1 MECKHCGNTDYSAF
15 FIEDRGN
22 QKALICGKCGKWQK
36 WVGKKD
42 IRGIL
47 AMGVQIVSNDSVED
61 NQEKNNNIGNN
72 SMQKNGLVCL
82 SCGSNKFE
90 KKQVSI
96 HTGLYCVQCGR
107 WIKWIK
113 KG

>member
-1 MECKHCGNTDYSAF
+1 MECIHCGNTDCSAF

-22 QKALICGKCGKWQK
+22 QKALMCGKCGKWLK

-47 AMGVQIVSNDSVED
+47 AMGVQMVSNEVKDS
-61 NQEKNNNIGNN
+61 QENSNMNNN
-72 SMQKNGLVCL
+72 SVHKNVLVCL

-96 HTGLYCVQCGR
+96 HTGLYCAKCGR
-107 WIKWIK
+107 WIKWVK